1 MTTVATTDQQ
11 ARMFSLNTG
20 VSELFRDGNRNPEE
34 VLGVLQ
40 TIKEHRE
47 FVAVLRGTAEPNLRF
62 DKRQDG
68 WTLLEHAPRK
78 LVSAS
83 DLELVPF
90 LRDGESAIR
99 GYDLIGR
106 ARYELDAN
114 YGQEDAEFLLDHQ
127 DKIPVQFRKYYLVF
141 TGLVWRVSGRRR
153 YVPCLDWGGGRWFL
167 HFRWLD
173 RDFDSDGRLV
183 RPRK

>member
-40 TIKEHRE
+40 TIKEHRD

-78 LVSAS
+78 LVSA
-83 DLELVPF
+83 DGLEAISF
-90 LRDGESAIR
+90 LRKGEDPIR

-106 ARYELDAN
+106 ARYALDAN
-114 YGQEDAEFLLDHQ
+114 YGQEDAEFLLDNQ
-127 DKIPVQFRKYYLVF
+127 DKIPVELRHCLVF
-141 TGLVWRVSGRRR
+141 TGSVWRRTDGNLAVTYLYWDVEQCHLSWGLLGSGF
-153 YVPCLDWGGGRWFL
+153 G
-167 HFRWLD
+167 
-173 RDFDSDGRLV
+173 SDVRLL
-183 RPRK
+183 RPGK